1 MSESTFHLK
10 NDFNGCRL
18 QALRGSARHGTMAG
32 LCSVARG
39 GGLGFGACERDCVRL
54 RPPVLRA
61 RQHPLSSERL
71 QNHHKILQHSSIGH
85 GEVAVTR
92 FPALQHGCGVRKP
105 TFHANFRRA
114 RNAMA
119 SAEDFLSRFAQ
130 NAVGLDMTTWRILE
144 RQIGLMQSSRWLGS
158 TEKGRRSVSAART
171 ANPHSGWASG
181 VRRVWAWVVVGGGRV
196 AGLARAAHTSPIIIY
211 T

>member
-1 MSESTFHLK
+1 MSFHLK
-10 NDFNGCRL
+10 NDINGCRL

-71 QNHHKILQHSSIGH
+71 QNHHKILQHSSTGH
-85 GEVAVTR
+85 GEMAVTR
-92 FPALQHGCGVRKP
+92 FPALQHGCGDRSGE
-105 TFHANFRRA
+105 TNFWRA
-114 RNAMA
+114 RSAMA

-130 NAVGLDMTTWRILE
+130 NAVGLDMTTLSILE
-144 RQIGLMQSSRWLGS
+144 RQIGLKQSSRWSGS
-158 TEKGRRSVSAART
+158 TEKGRCCVSAART

-196 AGLARAAHTSPIIIY
+196 AAL
-211 T
+211 

>member
-1 MSESTFHLK
+1 MMGGGTSNELSDVSFCRLLETRRGRLCFLPVGLTRLFTDLSSLTFDLK
-10 NDFNGCRL
+10 NDINGCRL

-92 FPALQHGCGVRKP
+92 FPALQHRCGVRKP
-105 TFHANFRRA
+105 TFAQPEA
-114 RNAMA
+114 RWPAP
-119 SAEDFLSRFAQ
+119 
-130 NAVGLDMTTWRILE
+130 RIF
-144 RQIGLMQSSRWLGS
+144 
-158 TEKGRRSVSAART
+158 
-171 ANPHSGWASG
+171 
-181 VRRVWAWVVVGGGRV
+181 
-196 AGLARAAHTSPIIIY
+196 
-211 T
+211 